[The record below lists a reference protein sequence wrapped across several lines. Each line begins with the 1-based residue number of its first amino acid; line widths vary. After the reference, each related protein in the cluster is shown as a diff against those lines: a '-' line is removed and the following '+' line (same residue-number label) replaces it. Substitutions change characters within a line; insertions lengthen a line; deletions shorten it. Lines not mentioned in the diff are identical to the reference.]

1 MKEKKNLNKAI
12 TDNLSALLEQGV
24 NVNVRVET
32 QTLVRLVF
40 FAIVITVVVAG
51 TNYALHWL
59 KNH

>member
-1 MKEKKNLNKAI
+1 MKEKKHLNKAI
-12 TDNLSALLEQGV
+12 TDNISALLEQGV

-40 FAIVITVVVAG
+40 FAIVVTVVVAG
-51 TNYALHWL
+51 TNYGLHWL